1 MPLFTGTQQGYY
13 SQTQSFIG
21 LGAGNLTYGP
31 VTTAAFPTRPTQQGE
46 ITVFINGIEV
56 NKNSYSYN
64 GTNPSDTAVD
74 NSYNLVFNNN
84 NVNTDIQANDG
95 SPLAGL
101 PILFQESL
109 PTEQYGDYQYISI
122 QDIINNFIVS
132 YVGED
137 KIISKIKRTDVA
149 FHAQRGLA
157 EFSYDTLKSF
167 KSQEI
172 EIPPSLTM
180 RLPHDYVNYVKVC
193 WVDEDGIE
201 RIIMPAR
208 KTSNPLAIIQD
219 SDYDY
224 TFDEDGSLL
233 TASNS
238 ETWSRFENATNR
250 NTNDDDSLDEI
261 ELHQGA
267 LGQRYGLNPEF
278 ANKNGLYFIDNLKGK
293 INFDSSLAGKIITL
307 KYISDS
313 LGTND
318 EMVVHK
324 FAEEAMYKHIAYAI
338 LATRANTQEY
348 LVMRFK
354 KEKFAATRLAKLR
367 LSNLK
372 SEELAQVMRGKS
384 KQIKH

>member
-64 GTNPSDTAVD
+64 GTSPGDTTVD

-193 WVDEDGIE
+193 WVDDDGIE

-238 ETWSRFENATNR
+238 ETWSRFQDATNR
-250 NTNDDDSLDEI
+250 NVSDNNSLDEI

-293 INFDSSLAGKIITL
+293 IHFDSSLTGKIITL

-313 LGTND
+313 LGTDD

-372 SEELAQVMRGKS
+372 SEELTQVMRGKS

>member
-64 GTNPSDTAVD
+64 GTSPGDTTVD

-95 SPLAGL
+95 SPLTGL

-193 WVDEDGIE
+193 WVDDDGIE

-233 TASNS
+233 TASSS
-238 ETWSRFENATNR
+238 ETWSRFQDATNR
-250 NTNDDDSLDEI
+250 NVSDNDSLHEI
-261 ELHQGA
+261 ELHRGA
-267 LGQRYGLNPEF
+267 LGRRYGLNPEF

-293 INFDSSLAGKIITL
+293 IHFDSSLTGKIITL

-372 SEELAQVMRGKS
+372 SEELTQVMRGKS

>member
-64 GTNPSDTAVD
+64 GTSPGDTTVD

-193 WVDEDGIE
+193 WVDDDGIE

-238 ETWSRFENATNR
+238 ETWSRFQDATNR
-250 NTNDDDSLDEI
+250 NVSDNNSLDEI

-293 INFDSSLAGKIITL
+293 IHFDSSLTGKIITL

-372 SEELAQVMRGKS
+372 SEELTQVMRGKS

>member
-64 GTNPSDTAVD
+64 GTSPGDTTVD

-95 SPLAGL
+95 SPLAGS

-193 WVDEDGIE
+193 WVDDDGIE

-238 ETWSRFENATNR
+238 ETWSRFEDATNR
-250 NTNDDDSLDEI
+250 NVSDNNSLDEI

-293 INFDSSLAGKIITL
+293 IHFDSSLTGKIITL

-313 LGTND
+313 LGTDD

-372 SEELAQVMRGKS
+372 SEELTQVMRGKS

>member
-261 ELHQGA
+261 ELH
-267 LGQRYGLNPEF
+267 E
-278 ANKNGLYFIDNLKGK
+278 
-293 INFDSSLAGKIITL
+293 IIT
-307 KYISDS
+307 
-313 LGTND
+313 
-318 EMVVHK
+318 
-324 FAEEAMYKHIAYAI
+324 F
-338 LATRANTQEY
+338 
-348 LVMRFK
+348 
-354 KEKFAATRLAKLR
+354 
-367 LSNLK
+367 
-372 SEELAQVMRGKS
+372 
-384 KQIKH
+384 

>member
-64 GTNPSDTAVD
+64 GTSPGDTTVD

-238 ETWSRFENATNR
+238 ETWSRFEDATNR
-250 NTNDDDSLDEI
+250 NVSDNNSLDEI

-293 INFDSSLAGKIITL
+293 IHFDSSLTGKIITL

-313 LGTND
+313 LGTDD

-372 SEELAQVMRGKS
+372 SEELTQVMRGKS

>member
-64 GTNPSDTAVD
+64 GTSPGDTTVD

-95 SPLAGL
+95 SPLAGS

-238 ETWSRFENATNR
+238 ETWSRFEDATNR
-250 NTNDDDSLDEI
+250 NVSDNNSLDEI

-293 INFDSSLAGKIITL
+293 IHFDSSLTGKIITL

-313 LGTND
+313 LGTDD

-372 SEELAQVMRGKS
+372 SEELTQVMRGKS